1 MASSSY
7 ELPFPSLKGLKW
19 PMGMEHE
26 GYANKKGKPVLLTTI
41 SPAKAYHVEAANR
54 KFL

>member
-1 MASSSY
+1 
-7 ELPFPSLKGLKW
+7 
-19 PMGMEHE
+19 MGMEHE